1 MAAIR
6 KPISSPVSAAV
17 TRGLDFVSDL
27 LLPRRCISC
36 GTVVEGDGALCA
48 SCWPDI
54 RFLSRPH
61 CEACGFPFEFDH
73 GANARCAAC
82 YRETPIYERARAVFR
97 YDDASRQALLAFKHA
112 DRTDVA
118 PAFAGM
124 MVQAGRELLA
134 EADLIVPVPL
144 HRQRLIS
151 RRYNQSALLALAL
164 AKITSVAAAPDLLVR
179 TRATPSQGG
188 LGSRARHRNVAGAFA
203 IRSGRATQLSDCR
216 VLLVDDVLTTGATV
230 STCTRTLLRGGAS
243 AVDVLTLA
251 RVIRPVSE

>member
-1 MAAIR
+1 MVA
-6 KPISSPVSAAV
+6 
-17 TRGLDFVSDL
+17 DL

-36 GTVVEGDGALCA
+36 GTVVEGEGALCA
-48 SCWPDI
+48 ACWPEI

-61 CEACGFPFEFDH
+61 CEACGFPFDFDH
-73 GANARCAAC
+73 GVDALCAAC
-82 YRETPIYERARAVFR
+82 FKEPPLFDRARAVFR
-97 YDDASRQALLAFKHA
+97 YDDASRQALLAFKHS

-124 MVQAGRELLA
+124 MVQAGGELLA
-134 EADLIVPVPL
+134 DADLIVPVPL
-144 HRQRLIS
+144 HRWRLIS

-164 AKITSVAAAPDLLVR
+164 SKTTSVPAVPDLLER

-188 LGSRARHRNVAGAFA
+188 LGAKARERNVAGVFSV
-203 IRSGRATQLSDCR
+203 RPGRTTHLSERR

-230 STCTRTLLRGGAS
+230 SACTKALLRGGAR

-251 RVIRPVSE
+251 RVVRPASE

>member
-1 MAAIR
+1 MVAVR
-6 KPISSPVSAAV
+6 KPSSSPVSAAV
-17 TRGLDFVSDL
+17 TRGLNFVSDL

-73 GANARCAAC
+73 GADARCAAC
-82 YRETPIYERARAVFR
+82 YREPPLYERARAVFR

-124 MVQAGRELLA
+124 MVQAGSELLA
-134 EADLIVPVPL
+134 DADLIVPVPL
-144 HRQRLIS
+144 HRRRLTS

-164 AKITSVAAAPDLLVR
+164 AKITSVAAVPDLLVR
-179 TRATPSQGG
+179 NRATPSQGG
-188 LGSRARHRNVAGAFA
+188 LGAKARHRNVAGAFA
-203 IRSGRATQLSDCR
+203 LRPRRGSQLPACR
-216 VLLVDDVLTTGATV
+216 VLLVDDVFTTGATV
-230 STCTRTLLRGGAS
+230 SACTKTLLRGGAN

-251 RVIRPVSE
+251 RVIRPASE